1 MLREGSGV
9 PVILVQGVGVIGEG
23 WRPQIAAL
31 RDRYSL
37 VAPDNRGIGG
47 STLGSGTLT
56 VEDMAADVLA
66 VADAE
71 GFERFHLAGHSM
83 GGLIAQEVALR
94 APSRVQSLALLC
106 TFLHGKEAAR
116 LTPDIMWT
124 GLRTRLGTRAM
135 RRRAF
140 MQLVMPDGYL
150 RTAAPTLAAD
160 LALLFGHDLADQPPI
175 VMKQLRAASRYDASA
190 RLGAL
195 AHIPTL
201 VVCGDPRSHR
211 AAEVRPR
218 AGRRDSRRALRGDPG
233 CRPWMHDPMC
243 GADQRVAQGA
253 LRRCRCPDSRLSIPN
268 SQGKTYEQQ
277 GESRTNELVRRLSP
291 PCSNRSTGSWE
302 LEVGSSTMSSWL
314 LHPGDL

>member
-1 MLREGSGV
+1 VKTLEIRGAVVRYVREGSGA

-23 WRPQIAAL
+23 WRPQMAAL
-31 RDRYSL
+31 GDNYSL

-56 VEDMAADVLA
+56 IEGMAADVLA
-66 VADAE
+66 IADAE

-94 APSRVQSLALLC
+94 APGRVRSLALLC

-175 VMKQLRAASRYDASA
+175 VMKQLGAASRYDASA
-190 RLGAL
+190 RLKAL

-201 VVCGDPRSHR
+201 VVSATHDRIALPRF
-211 AAEVRPR
+211 
-218 AGRRDSRRALRGDPG
+218 GRALAEAIPG
-233 CRPWMHDPMC
+233 ARYVEIPDAGHGCTIQCAPQINTLL
-243 GADQRVAQGA
+243 ADHFAGSVAA
-253 LRRCRCPDSRLSIPN
+253 R
-268 SQGKTYEQQ
+268 
-277 GESRTNELVRRLSP
+277 
-291 PCSNRSTGSWE
+291 
-302 LEVGSSTMSSWL
+302 
-314 LHPGDL
+314 

>member
-1 MLREGSGV
+1 VKTLETRGAVLRYVREGSGG

-56 VEDMAADVLA
+56 IEDMAADVLA
-66 VADAE
+66 IANAE
-71 GFERFHLAGHSM
+71 GFERFHLAGHSV
-83 GGLIAQEVALR
+83 GGLIAQDVAQR
-94 APSRVQSLALLC
+94 APGRVRSLALLC

-116 LTPDIMWT
+116 LTPDIVWA

-140 MQLVMPDGYL
+140 LQLVMPDGYL

-160 LALLFGHDLADQPPI
+160 LAVLFGHDLADQPPI

-190 RLGAL
+190 RLSAL

-201 VVCGDPRSHR
+201 VVSATHDRIALPRFGR
-211 AAEVRPR
+211 ALADTIPGARYVEIPDAGHGCTIQC
-218 AGRRDSRRALRGDPG
+218 AGR
-233 CRPWMHDPMC
+233 
-243 GADQRVAQGA
+243 V
-253 LRRCRCPDSRLSIPN
+253 
-268 SQGKTYEQQ
+268 
-277 GESRTNELVRRLSP
+277 NELLVDHFANAVATR
-291 PCSNRSTGSWE
+291 
-302 LEVGSSTMSSWL
+302 
-314 LHPGDL
+314 

>member
-1 MLREGSGV
+1 MKTLETRGAVLRYVREGSGV

-56 VEDMAADVLA
+56 IEDMAADVLA
-66 VADAE
+66 IANAE
-71 GFERFHLAGHSM
+71 GFERFHLAGHSV
-83 GGLIAQEVALR
+83 GGLIAQEVAQR
-94 APSRVQSLALLC
+94 APGRVRSLALLC

-116 LTPDIMWT
+116 LTPDIMWA

-140 MQLVMPDGYL
+140 MQLVMPDSYL

-160 LALLFGHDLADQPPI
+160 LAVLFGHDLADQPPI

-190 RLGAL
+190 RLSAL

-201 VVCGDPRSHR
+201 VVERHARSHR
-211 AAEVRPR
+211 AAEIRPR
-218 AGRRDSRRALRGDPG
+218 AGRGDPRRTLRRDSGRRTR
-233 CRPWMHDPMC
+233 MHDPV
-243 GADQRVAQGA
+243 RNSTST
-253 LRRCRCPDSRLSIPN
+253 RCWPSTSRLPLQLGELLSARSRPGLKTRPN
-268 SQGKTYEQQ
+268 C
-277 GESRTNELVRRLSP
+277 ELIRRVVAPSCP
-291 PCSNRSTGSWE
+291 REAQP
-302 LEVGSSTMSSWL
+302 
-314 LHPGDL
+314 